1 MVKLVEGHLHADVFT
16 HLDEGNS
23 NHSKRGEGC
32 VRFGF
37 FLCILL
43 LLFEVLFDAVMWL
56 SQWWSIAWILRTFP
70 VPAKEQASTKI
81 CAVFEIG

>member
-1 MVKLVEGHLHADVFT
+1 MVKLAEGHLCADVFA
-16 HLDEGNS
+16 HHDEGDS

-43 LLFEVLFDAVMWL
+43 LLFEVL
-56 SQWWSIAWILRTFP
+56 LRTFP